1 MVGKQRDP
9 ERERYWRATMARWR
23 ASGLSIRAFC
33 RRHSLTESAFH
44 FWRRELRLR
53 GAAGPTSVPGSP
65 TFVPV
70 TVIPTATATVTVE
83 VRCPSGHVV
92 TLAAYDVSSL
102 PGLFAAL
109 APGASC

>member
-9 ERERYWRATMARWR
+9 ERERSWRATMARWR

-53 GAAGPTSVPGSP
+53 ECAAAGPTPVVASP
-65 TFVPV
+65 AFVPV
-70 TVIPTATATVTVE
+70 TVIATATVTVE

-92 TLAAYDVSSL
+92 TLPAYDVSSL
-102 PGLFAAL
+102 SGLFAAL
-109 APGASC
+109 

>member
-1 MVGKQRDP
+1 MAGRRRDSD
-9 ERERYWRATMARWR
+9 REQYWRVTLARWR

-33 RRHSLTESAFH
+33 RRQSLTESAFH

-53 GAAGPTSVPGSP
+53 EPTAAGPTPAVRSPAFVSVS
-65 TFVPV
+65 
-70 TVIPTATATVTVE
+70 VIPTATVAVE

-102 PGLFAAL
+102 KGLFAAL

>member
-9 ERERYWRATMARWR
+9 GRERSWRATMARWR

-33 RRHSLTESAFH
+33 RRHSLSESAFH
-44 FWRRELRLR
+44 FWRRELRR
-53 GAAGPTSVPGSP
+53 REPAAAGPTPVASP
-65 TFVPV
+65 AFVPV
-70 TVIPTATATVTVE
+70 SVLPAATVTVE

>member
-9 ERERYWRATMARWR
+9 GREQYWRVTMARWR

-33 RRHSLTESAFH
+33 RRQSLTESAFH

-53 GAAGPTSVPGSP
+53 EPAAAGPTPVVASP
-65 TFVPV
+65 AFVPV
-70 TVIPTATATVTVE
+70 TVMPTATFAVE
-83 VRCPSGHVV
+83 VQCPSGHVV
-92 TLAAYDVSSL
+92 KLAAYDLSSL
-102 PGLFAAL
+102 KGLFAAL

>member
-9 ERERYWRATMARWR
+9 ERERSWRATMARWR

-53 GAAGPTSVPGSP
+53 EPAGPTSVPGSP

-70 TVIPTATATVTVE
+70 TVISMATVTVE

-92 TLAAYDVSSL
+92 TLAAYDVSAL